1 MGLLICTLDSMLRI
15 TSLLALIAL
24 GASAAILMADLKEEF
39 ALEAAFLDKIPK
51 APELPGPDLPK
62 PGLPDVP
69 KVPGKKP
76 PPPPKKKAAA
86 KKPAAKKPAPKKA
99 APKKAVK
106 KAAKTAKKA
115 TKKPA

>member
-69 KVPGKKP
+69 KVPGPGLPDVPGVPGKKP
-76 PPPPKKKAAA
+76 PPPPKKKAARQKA
-86 KKPAAKKPAPKKA
+86 SRQEASPQEA
-99 APKKAVK
+99 AP
-106 KAAKTAKKA
+106 
-115 TKKPA
+115 